1 MERKRLLLRVAA
13 AVLGV
18 GCVAAGLAMGQY
30 RDTLQKAVLVC
41 LECVGIG

>member
-1 MERKRLLLRVAA
+1 MLLRVVTAA
-13 AVLGV
+13 LGI
-18 GCVAAGLAMGQY
+18 GLVAAGLAAGQY